1 MGKQLCSGA
10 GVALVTPF
18 KNGAIDF
25 ESLERIIEHVIAGGI
40 DFLVSL
46 GTTGESVTLS
56 FEERR
61 KVLDFT
67 IQVNAGRKPLV
78 VGVFGDNN
86 TQRVLERIQNFD
98 FKGIDAIMASSPA
111 YNKPSQEGI
120 FRHYM
125 AMESVAPRPIILYNV
140 PGRTSCNME
149 AATTLRLAKASSK
162 FIAVKEASGDLVQ
175 AMEIMKAR
183 PDNFLV
189 LSGEDPVTLPL
200 IAAGGD
206 GAISVIANAFP
217 KDFSGMVRATLA
229 GDLDKARALN
239 DRMLDIHPWLY
250 IDGNPAGIK
259 ATMEML
265 GLCSKEV
272 RLPLFEQAPENIDGL
287 RKALQAAGYL

>member
-86 TQRVLERIQNFD
+86 TQRVLERIQKFD

-111 YNKPSQEGI
+111 YNKPNQEGI

-229 GDLDKARALN
+229 GDLKKARVLN